1 MKVAMPTLYLLRKG
15 FLTGAALA
23 LVVLVAGPAR
33 EAVAEPPAASFLWFP
48 SAPMTG
54 EPVSLASTSTDTSSA
69 ITSLGWDFTGDG
81 AFQEAGPLVSTTFST
96 PGSHLVRLRV
106 TNAEGSSSIAAET
119 INVSSPP
126 VIVME
131 PFPIVRFVADDDG
144 SGAKFLLLSVEAPP
158 GTDITISCRRR
169 GCPVKSERKA
179 AKSSGVGTVTVG
191 FPRFERVLPAGLI
204 LEIRVSGFGEI
215 GEYTRLVIRHRSPPT
230 RLDECL
236 APTGTTPIV
245 CPS

>member
-1 MKVAMPTLYLLRKG
+1 MQTAMPMLYLLRKG
-15 FLTGAALA
+15 FVTGAALA
-23 LVVLVAGPAR
+23 LVMLLAGPVR
-33 EAVAEPPAASFLWFP
+33 EAAAEPPVASFLWFP

-54 EPVSLASTSTDTSSA
+54 EPVSLASTSTDPSSA
-69 ITSLGWDFTGDG
+69 ITSLGWDLTGDG
-81 AFQEAGPLVSTTFST
+81 AFQEAGPVISTTFAT

-119 INVSSPP
+119 IKVSAAPL
-126 VIVME
+126 IVME

-144 SGAKFLLLSVEAPP
+144 FGTKFLLLSVEAPP
-158 GTDITISCRRR
+158 GTEITISCRRR
-169 GCPVKSERKA
+169 GCPVKSERKVA
-179 AKSSGVGTVTVG
+179 ASTGVGTVTVG

-204 LEIRVSGFGEI
+204 LEIRVSAYGEI
-215 GEYTRLVIRHRSPPT
+215 GEYTRLVIRHRSPPK